1 MTHKVKITQLCLT
14 FCNPMDYRVHGI
26 LQPRNTGVG
35 SLSLLQW
42 IFLTQESNRSSAL
55 QADSLPAELPG
66 KPKKDRIKGRGEQ
79 PDEEVHRARPERV
92 PSAGAPVLVE
102 LGCDT
107 LLARGSVGSSLNPNL
122 GRLHHVGVI
131 VD

>member
-1 MTHKVKITQLCLT
+1 M
-14 FCNPMDYRVHGI
+14 
-26 LQPRNTGVG
+26 G

-42 IFLTQESNRSSAL
+42 IFLTQESNGSPAL

-79 PDEEVHRARPERV
+79 PDEEVHRARPGRV
-92 PSAGAPVLVE
+92 PITGAPVLVE

-107 LLARGSVGSSLNPNL
+107 LLARGSVGSSLNPSL
-122 GRLHHVGVI
+122 GIFMEASSCRYDRLLTHFI
-131 VD
+131 APP

>member
-1 MTHKVKITQLCLT
+1 M
-14 FCNPMDYRVHGI
+14 
-26 LQPRNTGVG
+26 G
-35 SLSLLQW
+35 SLSLLQGN
-42 IFLTQESNRSSAL
+42 FLTQESNGSPAL

-92 PSAGAPVLVE
+92 PITGAPVLVE

-107 LLARGSVGSSLNPNL
+107 LLARGSVGSSLNPSL
-122 GRLHHVGVI
+122 GIFMAASSCRYDRLLTHFI
-131 VD
+131 APP